1 MRARP
6 RRLSA
11 GSPRAWRSRRLA
23 ASARAPRLSL
33 VARETAEGG
42 SHVELLSA
50 EAAAGRR
57 AAWSDLVLR
66 SLEPNVF
73 LEPDFALPAAQHI
86 VAARRPVFLLV
97 TDRSRAGKP
106 GELIGLAALHLPRRR
121 HAGPRQGLV
130 PRPGRPRPASARPH
144 AGRRSPR
151 PDARLAGPRRAGRER
166 GAFSLHADGRT
177 RDEPDPHAGRRR
189 QSAIAEHRSAGAR
202 AASKAAAT

>member
-1 MRARP
+1 MRTRP
-6 RRLSA
+6 RSSL
-11 GSPRAWRSRRLA
+11 GWLA
-23 ASARAPRLSL
+23 ESVAVEAVGAAARAPRLSL
-33 VARETAEGG
+33 VAREPAEGG

-86 VAARRPVFLLV
+86 SAARRPVFLLV

-121 HAGPRQGLV
+121 QRGAS
-130 PRPGRPRPASARPH
+130 PRPGAPPRPPSACLCST
-144 AGRRSPR
+144 A
-151 PDARLAGPRRAGRER
+151 R
-166 GAFSLHADGRT
+166 GAAKPST
-177 RDEPDPHAGRRR
+177 
-189 QSAIAEHRSAGAR
+189 
-202 AASKAAAT
+202 